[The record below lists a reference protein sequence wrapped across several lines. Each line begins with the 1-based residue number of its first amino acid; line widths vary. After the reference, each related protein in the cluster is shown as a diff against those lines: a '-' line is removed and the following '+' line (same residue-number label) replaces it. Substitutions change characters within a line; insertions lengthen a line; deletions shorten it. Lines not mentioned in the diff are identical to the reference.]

1 MESGLDLRASEKR
14 RRRIIDF
21 VLCWGVEQQKSR
33 ERERARKSFFHMQPF
48 KVILCFLPSRLRW
61 IYSNMRAP
69 CCVCSEDT
77 VRMQKFLNFGARPA
91 KICMH
96 LFDIQKHSSAGRK
109 LCKRLQI
116 CPFSMWFYFLVLCAL
131 LPRQIEARSREREE
145 EMHVRELIRV
155 YATGSAYWFCKL
167 HIHTFTEVC
176 LLCHRL
182 LLIAADVSLLREPE
196 WANNGGKPSHTE

>member
-116 CPFSMWFYFLVLCAL
+116 CPFLRGSFSWSSAL
-131 LPRQIEARSREREE
+131 HCLGKLKLGAERERKRCMSESLLE
-145 EMHVRELIRV
+145 CMRPAAH
-155 YATGSAYWFCKL
+155 TGSASCIYIPSQKYASCAIDCFS
-167 HIHTFTEVC
+167 
-176 LLCHRL
+176 L
-182 LLIAADVSLLREPE
+182 LL
-196 WANNGGKPSHTE
+196 T